1 MIFRLLK
8 LGVIYLSISILFSCQ
23 NREKTTDIKTDFLR
37 LTEEDIKQ
45 IEKKSFWSQPA
56 FWDTEELDK
65 SFKTGSYKIIKNVEL
80 RINGDVKSYKAE
92 EFKVIKRFKK
102 LKEGEIINKEF
113 YIFNANGNLIE
124 EECDLYTFRIY
135 PPTFK
140 GKIIYK
146 YDSSRLIQET
156 YCDSGDTIQIIKY
169 EFNDNIKRISKVTYS
184 SSGQLWYKNINTYDE
199 SSNLLEEQTID
210 SLSHFHDNKTIHKY
224 NFDSNGEKIEEL
236 ICSDQGIWTLKKIYK
251 YDDLGRLIESCI
263 FYSSDSLKPN
273 DKTTFKYDFNGNI
286 IEKVSSNFDSYDL
299 EQRFR
304 YEQNRINEFMA
315 FLHNDLI
322 IKETNKYNSTNKLIE
337 KITNPINDSTRLKF
351 QALYKYDIKGHVVE
365 ESWSDL
371 SGNFR
376 KSNITILYKYDDKGN
391 ILEITLNDSEGLLIS
406 KKMFKY
412 GNFDSMGNWLIRTFR
427 IDNEY
432 ESITERAIEYY

>member
-8 LGVIYLSISILFSCQ
+8 LGVICLSVSILFSCQ
-23 NREKTTDIKTDFLR
+23 NREKTADKKTDFLR

-45 IEKKSFWSQPA
+45 IEKESFWSHPVY
-56 FWDTEELDK
+56 WDTEELDK
-65 SFKTGSYKIIKNVEL
+65 SFKTGSYKITKNVEL

-92 EFKVIKRFKK
+92 EFKVIKRLKK

-113 YIFNANGNLIE
+113 YIFNVNGNLIE

-140 GKIIYK
+140 GKIFYK
-146 YDSSRLIQET
+146 YDGSRLIQET
-156 YCDSGDTIQIIKY
+156 YCLSKDTTQIIKY
-169 EFNDNIKRISKVTYS
+169 EFTDNIRSNSKVTYS
-184 SSGQLWYKNINTYDE
+184 SSGQLWYKNIKTYDE

-224 NFDSNGEKIEEL
+224 KFNSKGNKIEERTY
-236 ICSDQGIWTLKKIYK
+236 SDQGKWKSKKIYK

-273 DKTTFKYDFNGNI
+273 DKTTLKYDFNGNI

-299 EQRFR
+299 EQR
-304 YEQNRINEFMA
+304 YWHEQNRINEFMV

-322 IKETNKYNSTNKLIE
+322 IKERNKYNSINKLIE
-337 KITNPINDSTRLKF
+337 KITIPINDSIRLKF
-351 QALYKYDIKGHVVE
+351 Y
-365 ESWSDL
+365 
-371 SGNFR
+371 N
-376 KSNITILYKYDDKGN
+376 
-391 ILEITLNDSEGLLIS
+391 
-406 KKMFKY
+406 
-412 GNFDSMGNWLIRTFR
+412 
-427 IDNEY
+427 
-432 ESITERAIEYY
+432 